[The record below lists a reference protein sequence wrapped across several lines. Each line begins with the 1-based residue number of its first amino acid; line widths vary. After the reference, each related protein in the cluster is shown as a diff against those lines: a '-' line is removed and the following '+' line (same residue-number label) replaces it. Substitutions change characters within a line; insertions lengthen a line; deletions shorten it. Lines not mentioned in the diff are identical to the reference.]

1 MSEVEVFEPYAVI
14 EHYIDDVCDMRIIKG
29 SFRCTLVS
37 IQKVPGRRG
46 DHHVAQVKIVMQPE
60 DVKRAI
66 VQALKILGG
75 SIADRVL
82 GRRDID
88 PDGDERHVSKGV
100 MN

>member
-1 MSEVEVFEPYAVI
+1 MSDMEVFEPYAVL

-46 DHHVAQVKIVMQPE
+46 DHHVAQVKIIMQPA
-60 DVKRAI
+60 DLKRAI
-66 VQALKILGG
+66 TQALKILGG
-75 SIADRVL
+75 NIVDRVL
-82 GRRDID
+82 GREVDAD
-88 PDGDERHVSKGV
+88 TEGHVSKGA

>member
-1 MSEVEVFEPYAVI
+1 MGSENEVLEPYAVL

-46 DHHVAQVKIVMQPE
+46 DHHVAQVKIIMQPT
-60 DVKRAI
+60 DVRRAI
-66 VQALKILGG
+66 TQALKVLGG
-75 SIADRVL
+75 NIIDRVL
-82 GRRDID
+82 GREIAPEPEDNV
-88 PDGDERHVSKGV
+88 PKGV

>member
-1 MSEVEVFEPYAVI
+1 MTEPEVFEPYAVL

-29 SFRCTLVS
+29 AFRCTLVS

-46 DHHVAQVKIVMQPE
+46 DHHVAQVKIIMQPA

-75 SIADRVL
+75 NIVDRVM
-82 GRRDID
+82 GRDVI
-88 PDGDERHVSKGV
+88 PESEGDHASKGA